1 MTIDEAYTYAK
12 ASKKET
18 NSSKTTDDFDF
29 MSETP
34 VKQKRL
40 SDIKDEDE
48 VYKMVKEG
56 KVTKEQLLSW
66 KKANNLL

>member
-1 MTIDEAYTYAK
+1 MTIEEAYTYAK

-18 NSSKTTDDFDF
+18 ISKTTDDFDF

-34 VKQKRL
+34 AKPKRL
-40 SDIKDEDE
+40 SDIKNEDD

-56 KVTKEQLLSW
+56 KITKDQLISW

>member
-1 MTIDEAYTYAK
+1 MTIEEAYTYAK

-18 NSSKTTDDFDF
+18 ASSKTTDDFDF

-34 VKQKRL
+34 AKPKRL
-40 SDIKDEDE
+40 SDIKNEDD

-56 KVTKEQLLSW
+56 KITKDQLISW
-66 KKANNLL
+66 KKANNPL